1 MTPEL
6 TILTFNAMAV
16 AFIHTVIGPDHYLP
30 FIVMSKAR
38 NWSLAKTTW
47 ITLACGIGHVA
58 SSVVLGLAGYA
69 VGASLRRLE
78 WIESFRGE
86 LAAWALI
93 IFGALY
99 AAWGLWQMKRKGPD
113 GHTHDH
119 LLHLHSHNHIHDPKT
134 GAEISLTP
142 WILFAIFVFGPCEP
156 LIPLFIYPAATN
168 GWAGAWLVSIAFAVV
183 TIGSML
189 ALVLAGRYGLNWL
202 PVGRLARYNHV
213 LAGST
218 IAIAGCTI
226 QFLGL

>member
-16 AFIHTVIGPDHYLP
+16 AFIHTVIGPDHYVP
-30 FIVMSKAR
+30 FIVMAKAR
-38 NWSLAKTTW
+38 GWSLARTTW

-58 SSVVLGLAGYA
+58 SSVVLGLVGYA
-69 VGASLRRLE
+69 VGANLRRLE

-86 LAAWALI
+86 IAAWALI

-99 AAWGLWQMKRKGPD
+99 AAWGLWRIKRNGPD

-119 LLHLHSHNHIHDPKT
+119 LIRLHSHDHIHHPKT
-134 GAEISLTP
+134 GAQISLTP

-156 LIPLFIYPAATN
+156 LIPLFIYPAATS
-168 GWAGAWLVSIAFAVV
+168 GWAGAWLVSIAFSVV
-183 TIGSML
+183 TISSML
-189 ALVLAGRYGLNWL
+189 ALVLAGRYGLSWL
-202 PVGRLARYNHV
+202 PAGGIARYNHV

-218 IAIAGCTI
+218 IALAGGMI

>member
-119 LLHLHSHNHIHDPKT
+119 LLHLHSHSHIHDPKT

-168 GWAGAWLVSIAFAVV
+168 GWAGAWLVSMAFAVV

-202 PVGRLARYNHV
+202 PAGRMARYNHV

>member
-38 NWSLAKTTW
+38 NWSFAKTTW

-202 PVGRLARYNHV
+202 PAGRLARYNHV

>member
-38 NWSLAKTTW
+38 NWSLARTTW

-86 LAAWALI
+86 IAAWALI

-99 AAWGLWQMKRKGPD
+99 AAWGLWQLKRRGPD
-113 GHTHDH
+113 GHTHGH
-119 LLHLHSHNHIHDPKT
+119 LLHLHSHSHIHHPKT

-142 WILFAIFVFGPCEP
+142 WILFTIFVFGPCEP

-168 GWAGAWLVSIAFAVV
+168 GWAGAWLVSIAFAAV

-202 PVGRLARYNHV
+202 PAGRLARYNHV

>member
-168 GWAGAWLVSIAFAVV
+168 GWAGAWLVSMAFAVV

-202 PVGRLARYNHV
+202 PAGRMARYNHV